1 MSVRRRSFA
10 DPRGGPMTAGPP
22 RSHYRATFTVL
33 AAATAAYAL
42 LQSLVIPALPTIQ
55 AGLHTSQNTVT
66 WVLTAYLLSA
76 SIFTPIM
83 GRLGDMWGKERMLV
97 AALVALTLG
106 SVLAALTGSIL
117 IMIVARGIQGIG
129 GGVLPLAF
137 GIIRDEFPVEKVA
150 GAVGVIAALAAAGA
164 GLGIVLAGPIVEALN
179 YHWLFWIPA
188 IMLAVA
194 TVAAKLL
201 VPKSPV
207 RTAGRV
213 SWPAAV
219 LLSGWLVAL
228 LVPISEAPT
237 WGWGSARVLGLLA
250 IAVVL
255 AVAWVVVES
264 RSAHP
269 LIDMRMMRIPV
280 VWTTNLVALLFGV
293 GMYATF
299 AFLPEFLQT
308 PAAAGYGFGLSIPL
322 SGLILQPS
330 SVAMFV
336 VGIASGRLTSRF
348 GAKSVLVA
356 GALISVIPFALLTFA
371 HQHEWE
377 ILLAMVLQGLGFGM
391 AFAAMSNLVVQGVPP
406 QQTGVASGMNANIR
420 TIGGSIGA
428 AIMSSIVTSSAGTGG
443 LPSESGYTHGFGLL
457 TLATLAAAFS
467 AMLVPSA
474 VRALSSARRAD
485 QMPHAELGLVAAG
498 TLAGDEP
505 E

>member
-1 MSVRRRSFA
+1 
-10 DPRGGPMTAGPP
+10 MTAAPP
-22 RSHYRATFTVL
+22 RTHYWATFTVL

-42 LQSLVIPALPTIQ
+42 LQSLVTPVLPTIE
-55 AGLHTSQNTVT
+55 AGLHTTQNTVT

-106 SVLAALTGSIL
+106 SVLAALTGSIVV
-117 IMIVARGIQGIG
+117 MIVARVIQGIG
-129 GGVLPLAF
+129 GGVLPLSF
-137 GIIRDEFPVEKVA
+137 GIIREEFPVEKVA
-150 GAVGVIAALAAAGA
+150 GAVGIIAALAAAGA
-164 GLGIVLAGPIVEALN
+164 GLGIVLAGPIVDALN

-188 IMLAVA
+188 IMLAGA
-194 TVAAKLL
+194 TVAAKLI
-201 VPKSPV
+201 VPKSLV
-207 RTAGRV
+207 RTAGRL
-213 SWPAAV
+213 SWPAAL

-250 IAVVL
+250 LAVVL
-255 AVAWVVVES
+255 AVTWVVVES

-308 PAAAGYGFGLSIPL
+308 PSSAGYGFGLSITL
-322 SGLILQPS
+322 SGLILLPS
-330 SVAMFV
+330 SVAMFA

-348 GAKSVLVA
+348 GAKTVLVT
-356 GALISVIPFALLTFA
+356 GALISIVPFVLLTFA
-371 HQHEWE
+371 HRQEWE
-377 ILLAMVLQGLGFGM
+377 ILLAMVLQGVGFGM
-391 AFAAMSNLVVQGVPP
+391 AYAAMSNLVVQGVPAE
-406 QQTGVASGMNANIR
+406 QTGVASGMNANIR

-428 AIMSSIVTSSAGTGG
+428 AVMSSIVTSTTGIGG
-443 LPSESGYTHGFGLL
+443 LPRESGYTHGFGLL
-457 TLATLAAAFS
+457 TVATIAAAVA
-467 AMLVPSA
+467 AMLVPA
-474 VRALSSARRAD
+474 VARARSNARPVEE
-485 QMPHAELGLVAAG
+485 MPHAELGLLAAG